1 MMVNCHSFF
10 TWKPVCPEFRFPA
23 ERQLQPVPL
32 LLHQFGETVSRALIR
47 SSSKGQMPLIL
58 RYAAYAFAFLFP
70 LCGALVAAP
79 NTLDEHVNGR
89 YELRG
94 DRLTASF
101 QMANGSINSAE
112 VEDLTSGEKLR
123 QGELFS
129 LLLRDGRVITASQLK
144 MDAPPEEEAVTPTP
158 SASRQAEQIAG
169 RRLCADLSAKDNSFT
184 VHWCAIVRDGTNYL
198 RQEVTLRATAQP
210 LDIAEVRLFDFE
222 APGARVVGKVAGS
235 PIVAGDFFF
244 GFEFPLSAST
254 VKNGRATAILTRT
267 LPLAAEKS
275 ITYSS
280 VIGVTTPGQLRR
292 DFLAYL
298 ELERAHP
305 YRTFLHYNTWYD
317 LGEGERYSEAQ
328 ALDRIHAFGE
338 ELVRKR
344 GVTIDSFLFDDGW
357 DNTRDLW
364 SFNSG
369 FADGFANVRKA
380 AAQYGFGVGVWF
392 SPWGGYDKEKEE
404 RIAAGEK
411 TGFETVK
418 GGFAL
423 SGPRYYKLFET
434 RLLEMVTKY
443 GVNQFKIDGTGNV
456 DQVFPG
462 SLFDSDFSAAIHL
475 IERLRQENPGV
486 FINLTTGTWPSPFW
500 LRYADSIWRGGE
512 DHSFDGVGSWRQ
524 KWITYR
530 DEQTYRHVVE
540 SGPLFPLSSL
550 MLHGLIYAKE
560 AENLGT
566 DPNHDFPDE
575 VRSYF
580 GSGTQLQE
588 MYLTPSLLSAQDWD
602 VLAEAARWSRSN
614 AAVLK
619 DTHWI
624 GGDPAKLQVYGWA
637 SWTPQKGIVVLRNP
651 SDHAQKFSLDVGKAF
666 ELSRDA
672 PLSYHARSPWASD
685 QAAAPIYLRAGHKQQ
700 ILLRPFQV
708 LTLEATP
715 AN

>member
-1 MMVNCHSFF
+1 MMNCRSFYP
-10 TWKPVCPEFRFPA
+10 WEPVRPEFCSLA
-23 ERQLQPVPL
+23 ERRCKPLFL
-32 LLHQFGETVSRALIR
+32 LLHHMGEIIWPALMR
-47 SSSKGQMPLIL
+47 SSSGRQILPIL
-58 RYAAYAFAFLFP
+58 RSAAYPLVLLFP
-70 LCGALVAAP
+70 LSGALVAAP
-79 NTLDEHVNGR
+79 NTLDEHVTGR

-94 DRLTASF
+94 DSLTARF
-101 QMANGSINSAE
+101 QVANGSIKATE
-112 VEDLTSGEKLR
+112 VEDLTSRAKLR
-123 QGELFS
+123 PGELFS
-129 LLLRDGRVITASQLK
+129 LLLRDGHVIAASQLK
-144 MDAPPEEEAVTPTP
+144 MDATPEEEAVSPNP
-158 SASRQAEQIAG
+158 LASRQAEQIAG
-169 RRLCADLSAKDNSFT
+169 RKLCADLSAKDNSFA
-184 VHWCAIVRDGTNYL
+184 VHWCAVVRDGTNYL
-198 RQEVTLRATAQP
+198 RQEVTLRALAQP
-210 LDIAEVRLFDFE
+210 LDVAEVRLFDFK
-222 APGARVVGKVAGS
+222 APGARVAGKVAGS

-244 GFEFPLSAST
+244 GFEFPLSASS
-254 VKNGRATAILTRT
+254 VENGRATAIMTRT
-267 LPLAAEKS
+267 LPLAAGKS

-280 VIGVTTPGQLRR
+280 VIGVSTPGQLRR
-292 DFLAYL
+292 DFLAYE

-317 LGEGERYSEAQ
+317 LGEGGRYSEAQ
-328 ALDRIHAFGE
+328 ALNRIHAFGE

-357 DNTRDLW
+357 DNTGDLW
-364 SFNSG
+364 SFDSG
-369 FADGFANVRKA
+369 FPDGFTNVRNA
-380 AAQYGFGVGVWF
+380 AAQYGFGIGVWF

-404 RIAAGEK
+404 RIATGEK
-411 TGFETVK
+411 AGFETVK

-434 RLLEMVTKY
+434 SLLEMVTKY
-443 GVNQFKIDGTGNV
+443 DVNQFKIDGTGNV
-456 DQVFPG
+456 NQVFPG

-475 IERLRQENPGV
+475 IERLRQQDPSV

-530 DEQTYRHVVE
+530 DEQTYHNVVE
-540 SGPLFPLSSL
+540 GGPLFPLSSL

-560 AENLGT
+560 AEHLST

-575 VRSYF
+575 VHSYF

-588 MYLTPSLLSAQDWD
+588 MYITPSLLSAQDWD

-614 AAVLK
+614 AAILK

-637 SWTPQKGIVVLRNP
+637 SWTPRKGIVVLRNP
-651 SDHAQKFSLDVGKAF
+651 SDQVQKFSLDVGRAF
-666 ELSRDA
+666 ELPLHA
-672 PLSYHARSPWASD
+672 PHGYRAHSPWVSD
-685 QAAAPIYLRAGHKQQ
+685 QAAASLYLRAGHKQRM
-700 ILLRPFQV
+700 LLRPFQV